1 MNYTDKDL
9 MNNFFQEYKK
19 DKSSRLYDELAPL
32 YNYVYSIHYDYD
44 KQRDLVVGNAPDN
57 THSVLE
63 GACGTGKLTY
73 RLNQEYHDV
82 VGFDLNYGMLE
93 IARKNYP
100 DIEFEKNN
108 LTELDLNRKF
118 DCYCVL
124 GNALVHLIG
133 SNDFKKFATDAFKKL
148 YNNGRLIFDYMPNK
162 HMVDGYSDTDIFETN
177 NYKIDRD
184 IITTKYDRNLYFIS
198 FSFNILDKNTNKE
211 IIVGDT
217 IRSRCY
223 NKQNIKNT
231 LLEVGFSNVNH
242 KDYSD
247 VGSSIKDGVII
258 ADR

>member
-44 KQRDLVVGNAPDN
+44 KQKDLVVENIPNN
-57 THSVLE
+57 TNTILE

-73 RLNQEYHDV
+73 RLKQEYDDIL
-82 VGFDLNYGMLE
+82 GFDLNNSMLD
-93 IARKNYP
+93 IAKKNYP
-100 DIEFEKNN
+100 DVQFEKND
-108 LTELDLNRKF
+108 LTKLDLNRKF

-133 SNDFKKFATDAFKKL
+133 SNDFKKFATNAFDNL
-148 YNNGRLIFDYMPNK
+148 TDNGRLIFDYMPNE
-162 HMVDGYSDTDIFETN
+162 HMIDGYSGSDIFETDD
-177 NYKIDRD
+177 YKIDRD
-184 IITTKYDRNLYFIS
+184 IITTKYDRNLYFMS
-198 FSFNILDKNTNKE
+198 FSFNILNKNTNEE

-217 IRSRCY
+217 MRSRCY
-223 NKQNIKNT
+223 DKDNITNT
-231 LLEVGFSNVNH
+231 LQKVGFNNVNY

-258 ADR
+258 AVK